1 MDTIPLHSDRTTH
14 SPQRRCSVVIPVYN
28 EEEVI
33 PELIDR
39 LQAAFDQT
47 PAVHWQVIFVDDGSR
62 DRSAELIRARSVAD
76 PRIAL
81 VRLSRNFGHQAA
93 ITAGLNHVEA
103 DAALIMDADLQ
114 DPPEVIPDLV
124 REWLAG
130 GQIVIAQR
138 LSRKDRG
145 WRGLAFRLY
154 HQSIHWVNDFKITAQ
169 AGIFGLIAQPALGH
183 IVGLSE
189 HNRFLPGLRDWVGF
203 ERRIVHYHRDER
215 AAGTPKQSFKNLLRY
230 ALDGIFSFSY
240 KPLRLL
246 AYGGIASLLCGMGL
260 ALMRVFQVAAG
271 QPWNGI
277 DGTSLLAA
285 LLICQG
291 LQLLALGVI
300 SQYLARVC
308 DEVRARPM
316 FLVKETLGLSPAP
329 AQANEQRRAA

>member
-1 MDTIPLHSDRTTH
+1 MNTIPINSTGTTH
-14 SPQRRCSVVIPVYN
+14 PLARLCSVVIPVYN

-33 PELIDR
+33 PELVDR
-39 LQAAFDQT
+39 LQAAWERV
-47 PAVHWQVIFVDDGSR
+47 PEVHWQVIFVDDGSR
-62 DRSAELIRARSVAD
+62 DRSAELIQQRAVQD

-103 DAALIMDADLQ
+103 EAVIIMDADLQ
-114 DPPEVIPDLV
+114 DPPEVLPDLV

-130 GQIVIAQR
+130 GQVVIAQR

-154 HQSIHWVNDFKITAQ
+154 HASIHWVNDFKITSQ

-183 IVGLSE
+183 IVQLTE

-246 AYGGIASLLCGMGL
+246 VYIGLASLLSGTGL
-260 ALMRVFQVAAG
+260 ALVRIIQASAG
-271 QPWNGI
+271 QVWNGI
-277 DGTSLLAA
+277 DGISLLSA
-285 LLICQG
+285 LLIFQG
-291 LQLLALGVI
+291 VQLMALGVI
-300 SQYLARVC
+300 SQYLARIC

-316 FLVKETLGLSPAP
+316 FLVKETLGLRS
-329 AQANEQRRAA
+329 AQVDTHRKAA

>member
-1 MDTIPLHSDRTTH
+1 MDTIPLHSNRTTL
-14 SPQRRCSVVIPVYN
+14 PTLRRCSVVIPVYN

-39 LQAAFDQT
+39 LQAAWDQT

-62 DRSAELIRARSVAD
+62 DRSAELIQKRSVED

-154 HQSIHWVNDFKITAQ
+154 HQTIHWVNDFKITPQ

-246 AYGGIASLLCGMGL
+246 AYGGIASLLCGTGL
-260 ALMRVFQVAAG
+260 ALIRLLQVANG
-271 QPWNGI
+271 QGWNGI

-316 FLVKETLGLSPAP
+316 FLVKETLGLSHV
-329 AQANEQRRAA
+329 QADGQRKAA